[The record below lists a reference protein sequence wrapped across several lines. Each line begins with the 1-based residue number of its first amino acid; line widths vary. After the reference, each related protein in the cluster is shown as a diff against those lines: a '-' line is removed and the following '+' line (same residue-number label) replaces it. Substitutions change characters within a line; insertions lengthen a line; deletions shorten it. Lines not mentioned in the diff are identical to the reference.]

1 MHAFRDLSFRLKVS
15 LPIVI
20 ITLMF
25 LASSVSSLLQSRE
38 LAENAEQIVRQHLPD
53 INYILQADRD
63 LYQAQIAERSII
75 FLPTGSTNLATYEAQ
90 FQENIQQARDRVQK
104 FFDNNTDSRWRSY
117 SERFDTHYRQWLDL
131 ASRNVRTR
139 MAGQTIEGDPAA
151 VISATE
157 SAFQDARKVL
167 DELTQL
173 REEDAQAITDT
184 IEHNTAAT
192 RRNLMAMLV
201 VGLAVCGA
209 ALLFVPPMLV
219 KPLHS
224 IRERLMD
231 ISEGSGDLTAR
242 IDLQQQDEF
251 GHVVRHFN
259 QFMQKLQILVKQ
271 IKDTATEVA
280 GSSTQMHQDAQSSKD
295 AIDHQGDA
303 LTLVAT
309 AVNQMSAAIQEVAR
323 NTTEAAD
330 EAKKASTRSEEG
342 QRIVHDTIVQI
353 QQLAEQVQTASS
365 VIAHVE
371 SEASKVT
378 SVIDVIR
385 GIAEQ
390 TNLLALN
397 AAIEAARAGEQGRGF
412 AVVADEVR
420 TLASRT
426 QESTRDIQNM
436 LQHLQQGVKE
446 AVVAMNTSRSS
457 AISTVQT
464 TEGAGKTLDDIKE
477 AVSNITRMAIQIAAA
492 AEEQSEVTEDINRN
506 LTQINHFADTTAGIA
521 KSTLQSSDK
530 LSGLTRTL
538 NQTVQS
544 FRV

>member
-1 MHAFRDLSFRLKVS
+1 MRTFRDLSFRLKIS
-15 LPIVI
+15 LPMII

-38 LAENAEQIVRQHLPD
+38 LAANAEQIVHQHLPE

-75 FLPTGSTNLATYEAQ
+75 FLPAGSPSLAQYEAQ
-90 FQENIQQARDRVQK
+90 FQENAQQARERVQK
-104 FFDNNTDSRWRSY
+104 FFDNNSDPRWRSY
-117 SERFDTHYRQWLDL
+117 AERFDTNYRQWLDL

-139 MAGQTIEGDPAA
+139 MSGQNIEGDTTTIISKTETSFQAA
-151 VISATE
+151 RA
-157 SAFQDARKVL
+157 VL
-167 DELTQL
+167 DELTDL
-173 REEDAQAITDT
+173 RIEDANALTDT
-184 IEHNTAAT
+184 IESNSASTQ
-192 RRNLMAMLV
+192 RNLLVMLI

-224 IRERLMD
+224 IRERLVD
-231 ISEGSGDLTAR
+231 ISGGSGDLTAR
-242 IDLQQQDEF
+242 IELQQNDEF
-251 GHVVRHFN
+251 GQVVQHFN
-259 QFMQKLQILVKQ
+259 QFMQKLQTLVKQ
-271 IKDTATEVA
+271 IKDISTEVA
-280 GSSTQMHQDAQSSKD
+280 GSSTQMNQDAKSSKD
-295 AIDHQGDA
+295 SIDQQGDA

-330 EAKKASTRSEEG
+330 EAKKASARSEEG
-342 QRIVHDTIVQI
+342 QRIVHDTIEQI
-353 QQLAEQVQTASS
+353 QQLAAQVQTASS
-365 VIAHVE
+365 VIVHVE
-371 SEASKVT
+371 AEAGKVT

-426 QESTRDIQNM
+426 QESTQDIQNM

-446 AVVAMNTSRSS
+446 AVTAMNTSRTS
-457 AISTVQT
+457 AMTTVQT
-464 TEGAGKTLDDIKE
+464 TEGAGKTLDEIKE

-506 LTQINHFADTTAGIA
+506 LTQINHFAETTANIA
-521 KSTLQSSDK
+521 TSTLKSSDT
-530 LSGLTRTL
+530 LGGLTRTL
-538 NQTVQS
+538 NQAVQS

>member
-1 MHAFRDLSFRLKVS
+1 MRTFRDLSFRLKIS
-15 LPIVI
+15 LPMII

-25 LASSVSSLLQSRE
+25 LASSVASLLQSRE
-38 LAENAEQIVRQHLPD
+38 LAANAETIVHQHLPE

-75 FLPTGSTNLATYEAQ
+75 FLPAGSPSMTQYEAQ
-90 FQENIQQARDRVQK
+90 FQENAQQARERVQQ
-104 FFDNNTDSRWRSY
+104 FFDNNSDPRWRSY
-117 SERFDTHYRQWLDL
+117 AERFDTNYRQWLDL

-139 MAGQTIEGDPAA
+139 LSGQDIEGDPAN
-151 VISATE
+151 IIEKTE
-157 SAFQDARKVL
+157 TSFQAARTVL
-167 DELTQL
+167 DELTDL
-173 REEDAQAITDT
+173 RIEDANALTDT
-184 IEHNTAAT
+184 IENNSASTQ
-192 RRNLMAMLV
+192 RNLLLMLI

-209 ALLFVPPMLV
+209 TLLFVPPMLV

-224 IRERLMD
+224 IRERLED
-231 ISEGSGDLTAR
+231 ISGGSGDLTAR
-242 IDLQQQDEF
+242 IELQQNDEF
-251 GHVVRHFN
+251 GQVVQHFN
-259 QFMQKLQILVKQ
+259 QFMQKLQTLVKQ
-271 IKDTATEVA
+271 IKDISAEVA
-280 GSSTQMHQDAQSSKD
+280 GSSTQMNQDAKSSKSS
-295 AIDHQGDA
+295 IDQQGDA

-330 EAKKASTRSEEG
+330 EAKNASARSEEG
-342 QRIVHDTIVQI
+342 QRIVHDTIEQI
-353 QQLAEQVQTASS
+353 QQLAAQVQTAAS
-365 VIAHVE
+365 VIVHVE
-371 SEASKVT
+371 AEAGKVT

-426 QESTRDIQNM
+426 QESTQDIQNM

-446 AVVAMNTSRSS
+446 AVTAMNTSRAS
-457 AISTVQT
+457 AMTTVQT
-464 TEGAGKTLDDIKE
+464 TEGAGKTLDEIKE

-506 LTQINHFADTTAGIA
+506 LTQINHFAETTANIA
-521 KSTLQSSDK
+521 HSTLKSSDN
-530 LSGLTRTL
+530 LGSLTRTL
-538 NQTVQS
+538 DQAVQT